1 MEMPFT
7 AGACAGQEYAQVS
20 AHNSYYRA
28 DRLSLIAKWTT
39 KIYKNDRTALKLRWS
54 LPLSY
59 TILGLQRW
67 FLIVSAQ
74 GFTARRWL

>member
-1 MEMPFT
+1 MPRDFVDCDCYNLEKSLLNENVRFHRKT
-7 AGACAGQEYAQVS
+7 
-20 AHNSYYRA
+20 
-28 DRLSLIAKWTT
+28 LIAKWTT